1 MSGAREE
8 ILARVRQALADV
20 PEHEPGRDE
29 AADVYRL
36 ESGLPAAGAVARFA
50 ERVSEYRANVRVVG
64 SDEIAAAVTQA
75 LASHAARLV
84 AVPADLPRGWRPAG
98 ADLVED
104 SPALAPADLDAV
116 DAALTGCALA
126 IADTG
131 TIVLDAGAG
140 QGRRALTL
148 IPDLHV
154 CVVDADRV
162 VGSVPEAIR
171 ALEQGALNEPR
182 PLTFISGPSATS
194 DIELSRVEGVH
205 GPRRLEVV
213 VVN

>member
-20 PEHEPGRDE
+20 PGHESRSAEG
-29 AADVYRL
+29 ADAYRI
-36 ESGLPAAGAVARFA
+36 ESGLAAAAAVPRFA
-50 ERVSEYRANVRVVG
+50 ERVSEYRANVRVVAAG
-64 SDEIAAAVTQA
+64 EIAAAVTEA
-75 LASHAARLV
+75 LASHGARRV
-84 AVPADLPRGWRPAG
+84 AVPADLPRGWHPAG
-98 ADLVED
+98 VELVED

-213 VVN
+213 VAN

>member
-1 MSGAREE
+1 MSRARED
-8 ILARVRQALADV
+8 ILARVRLAIADV
-20 PEHEPGRDE
+20 PADEPGMEE
-29 AADVYRL
+29 APVAYRIDG
-36 ESGLPAAGAVARFA
+36 GLSAAGVVARFT

-64 SDEIAAAVTQA
+64 GHEVAAAVTEA
-75 LASHAARLV
+75 LGSHGARRV

-98 ADLVED
+98 VDFVED
-104 SPALAPADLDAV
+104 STALAPVDLDAV

-126 IADTG
+126 IAETG
-131 TIVLDAGAG
+131 TVVLDAGPR